1 MSVMWKLIQGTIVV
15 GLVYSN
21 MLYGWTTSMYL
32 PVLIGIMLA
41 FVISEICFDLRLW
54 WQKRRLISQQRHPPP
69 LPS

>member
-1 MSVMWKLIQGTIVV
+1 MWKFIQVSIVV

-21 MLYGWTTSMYL
+21 MLYGWTTNMYL
-32 PVLIGIMLA
+32 PVLIGVMVA
-41 FVISEICFDLRLW
+41 FVVSEICFDLRLC